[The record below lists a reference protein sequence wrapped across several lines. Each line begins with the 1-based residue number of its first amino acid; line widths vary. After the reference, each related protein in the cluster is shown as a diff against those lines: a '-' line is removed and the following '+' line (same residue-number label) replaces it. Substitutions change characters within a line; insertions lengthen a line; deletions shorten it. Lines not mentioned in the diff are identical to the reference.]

1 MPEMREAVI
10 VEAVRTPIGKRNGSL
25 KDTHPVDLLAE
36 VLKEVV
42 DRAEVDPGE
51 IEDNITGC
59 VSQVGEQS
67 LNVGRNGW
75 LAAGFPETIPS
86 TTVDRQ
92 CGSSQQSIHFAAQ
105 GVIAGA
111 YDLVVA
117 SGVENMTRVPMGS
130 STLGQNPF
138 GQNLFARYEGKLVP
152 QGVSADLIATKWRI
166 TREDSDDFGYRSH
179 VKAAAATKAGYFKRE
194 ILPLKVAGPDGGQVL
209 LDYDEGIRME
219 PDREKMKQLR
229 PAFQNPMFDEMFPG
243 QINWTVT
250 AGNSSQISDGASAV
264 LIASREKA
272 EKLGL
277 TPRARFLSFALAGDS
292 PILMLTAPIPA
303 TRRVLERA
311 GLDLFEDI
319 DVVEINE
326 AFASVV
332 LAWQRE
338 LEVPDDWFDE
348 HVNPNGGAIAVG
360 HPLGA
365 TGAKLMTT
373 MLHELDRRGAR
384 YGLQTMCEGG
394 GMANATIIERLG

>member
-1 MPEMREAVI
+1 MTELREAVI

-25 KDTHPVDLLAE
+25 KDLHPVDMLAE

-42 DRAEVDPGE
+42 ARAGVDPGQ

-105 GVIAGA
+105 GVMAGA

-130 STLGQNPF
+130 SMMGANPF
-138 GQNLFARYEGKLVP
+138 GQQLFARYEGKLVP
-152 QGVSADLIATKWRI
+152 QGISADLIATKWNI
-166 TREDSDDFGYRSH
+166 SREESDDFGYRSH
-179 VKAAAATKAGYFKRE
+179 VHAARATREGYLKRE
-194 ILPLKVAGPDGGQVL
+194 ILPLKVTGEGGEQIL
-209 LDYDEGIRME
+209 LDRDEGIRME
-219 PDREKMKQLR
+219 PDREKMATLQ
-229 PAFQNPMFDEMFPG
+229 PAFKAENFEQMFPG
-243 QINWTVT
+243 QLNWTVT

-272 EKLGL
+272 EELGL
-277 TPRARFLSFALAGDS
+277 TPRARFLSFSLAGDS

-311 GLDLFEDI
+311 GLTLEDVE
-319 DVVEINE
+319 VVEINE

-338 LEVPDDWFDE
+338 LGVSEEWFQD

-373 MLHELDRRGAR
+373 MLHELERRGGR